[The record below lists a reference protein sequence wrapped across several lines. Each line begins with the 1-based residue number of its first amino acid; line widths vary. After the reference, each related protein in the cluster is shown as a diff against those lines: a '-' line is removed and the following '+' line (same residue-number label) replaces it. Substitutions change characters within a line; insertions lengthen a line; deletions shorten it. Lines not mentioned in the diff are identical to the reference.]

1 LHFSSS
7 VAAQIVELIIR
18 PSVAVADRRFP
29 RQDGNMHSNI
39 SSTPNKPP
47 TKLLD
52 GVSVGNLSAT
62 GEVEIAGRRYVTADR
77 LAAML
82 GVTVR
87 TLGRWDAARIGPPK
101 IKVGKL
107 VLFDIA
113 KVPDW
118 LATRE
123 TGPVRAAGHR
133 R

>member
-1 LHFSSS
+1 
-7 VAAQIVELIIR
+7 
-18 PSVAVADRRFP
+18 
-29 RQDGNMHSNI
+29 MHSNI
-39 SSTPNKPP
+39 SSTPNKPG
-47 TKLLD
+47 TKLLE
-52 GVSVGNLSAT
+52 GASVSNLPST
-62 GEVEIAGRRYVTADR
+62 GEIEIAGRRYVTADR

-82 GVTVR
+82 RVTVR

-123 TGPVRAAGHR
+123 IGPVRPVGCR

>member
-1 LHFSSS
+1 
-7 VAAQIVELIIR
+7 
-18 PSVAVADRRFP
+18 
-29 RQDGNMHSNI
+29 MHSNI
-39 SSTPNKPP
+39 SSTPNRPR
-47 TKLLD
+47 TELLESAS
-52 GVSVGNLSAT
+52 VSNLPST
-62 GEVEIAGRRYVTADR
+62 GEIEIAGRRYVTADR

-82 GVTVR
+82 RVTVR

-123 TGPVRAAGHR
+123 RPVRATGR
-133 R
+133 RR

>member
-1 LHFSSS
+1 LVFSS
-7 VAAQIVELIIR
+7 VGAQIVGLIIR
-18 PSVAVADRRFP
+18 PSVAVFGRHFP
-29 RQDGNMHSNI
+29 RQGRQYAQQYFVYAEQAQDELLEGAFVSNL
-39 SSTPNKPP
+39 P
-47 TKLLD
+47 
-52 GVSVGNLSAT
+52 AT
-62 GEVEIAGRRYVTADR
+62 GELEIAGRRYVTADR

-123 TGPVRAAGHR
+123 IGPVRAASR
-133 R
+133 RR

>member
-1 LHFSSS
+1 M
-7 VAAQIVELIIR
+7 
-18 PSVAVADRRFP
+18 
-29 RQDGNMHSNI
+29 DGNMHSNI
-39 SSTPNKPP
+39 SPTSNKPR
-47 TKLLD
+47 TELAE
-52 GVSVGNLSAT
+52 GASVSDLPAT

-123 TGPVRAAGHR
+123 IGPVRAAGR
-133 R
+133 RR

>member
-1 LHFSSS
+1 M
-7 VAAQIVELIIR
+7 R
-18 PSVAVADRRFP
+18 
-29 RQDGNMHSNI
+29 SNI
-39 SSTPNKPP
+39 SSTPNKPR
-47 TKLLD
+47 TELLE
-52 GVSVGNLSAT
+52 GASVSDLLAT

-123 TGPVRAAGHR
+123 IGPVRAADR
-133 R
+133 RRCRS